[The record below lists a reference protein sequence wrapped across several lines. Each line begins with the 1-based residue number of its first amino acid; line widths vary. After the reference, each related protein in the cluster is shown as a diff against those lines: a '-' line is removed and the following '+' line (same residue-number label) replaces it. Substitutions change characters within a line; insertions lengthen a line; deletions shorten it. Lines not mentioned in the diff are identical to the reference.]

1 MAMRRKIHEAIGA
14 LAAAGALTGC
24 ALSTGDRDRHLT
36 LSAPPAPP
44 NLPAPVQAPARLP
57 SPPVQG
63 VVVAALPPPT
73 PPPPPPPAPPPAPP
87 AVAAPVAVAQPLIA
101 VPLPGDGAALAPRTE
116 PWPLVSIVRFGSDA
130 FVPEP
135 EFDALLRAHAERLK
149 ADPRLRLLLKGHG
162 DARGT
167 VHYNQ
172 ALAAK
177 RADTVARA
185 LRRHGV
191 DASQLT
197 LIAIGDDS
205 DPDGPDVRRV
215 VLIYR

>member
-1 MAMRRKIHEAIGA
+1 MATRRKIHEAIGA
-14 LAAAGALTGC
+14 LAAAGALSGC
-24 ALSTGDRDRHLT
+24 ALSAGDRDRHLT

-87 AVAAPVAVAQPLIA
+87 AIAAPVAVAQPVVA
-101 VPLPGDGAALAPRTE
+101 VPLPGTPSAVAPVID
-116 PWPLVSIVRFGSDA
+116 PLPLTSVVRFGSDA
-130 FVPEP
+130 FLPEP
-135 EFDALLRAHAERLK
+135 GSDALLRAHAEQLK
-149 ADPRLRLLLKGHG
+149 ADPRRRLLLKGHG
-162 DARGT
+162 DGRGT

-185 LRRHGV
+185 LRAYGA
-191 DASQLT
+191 DAWQLT

>member
-1 MAMRRKIHEAIGA
+1 MRRAIHTAIGA
-14 LAAAGALTGC
+14 MLAAC
-24 ALSTGDRDRHLT
+24 ALAGCFTRKPVVPRAAVASTT
-36 LSAPPAPP
+36 PAPRP
-44 NLPAPVQAPARLP
+44 LPAPVQAPARV
-57 SPPVQG
+57 PPQVQAP
-63 VVVAALPPPT
+63 VFDT
-73 PPPPPPPAPPPAPP
+73 PASAPEVPAP
-87 AVAAPVAVAQPLIA
+87 AVAAPVAVAQPVIA
-101 VPLPGDGAALAPRTE
+101 VPLPGTQAAFAPAPPRIEPLPLAS
-116 PWPLVSIVRFGSDA
+116 VVRFGSDA
-130 FVPEP
+130 FLPEP
-135 EFDALLRAHAERLK
+135 GSDALLRAHAEQLK
-149 ADPRLRLLLKGHG
+149 ADPRRRLLLKGHG

-167 VHYNQ
+167 IHYNQ

-185 LRRHGV
+185 LRAYGV

>member
-1 MAMRRKIHEAIGA
+1 
-14 LAAAGALTGC
+14 
-24 ALSTGDRDRHLT
+24 
-36 LSAPPAPP
+36 
-44 NLPAPVQAPARLP
+44 
-57 SPPVQG
+57 
-63 VVVAALPPPT
+63 
-73 PPPPPPPAPPPAPP
+73 
-87 AVAAPVAVAQPLIA
+87 VAVAQPLIA
-101 VPLPGDGAALAPRTE
+101 VPLPGDVAAPAPRAE
-116 PWPLVSIVRFGSDA
+116 VSPLVSIVRFGSDA

-167 VHYNQ
+167 EHYNQ

-185 LRRHGV
+185 LRRYGV

-197 LIAIGDDS
+197 TIAIGDDT